1 MRRPSQVA
9 AICACLPVLCAAGVL
24 ASCGGGD
31 DQPARGRAVTV
42 PASRGVTITA
52 REYSFDPA
60 KVVVTGGGGA
70 LRVTLRNR
78 GSLAHDV
85 RVLKAGRD
93 LGGTQ
98 SFEGKRPHTATVDL
112 KPGRY
117 RLICSVGDHAKLGMR
132 ASLEVKR

>member
-1 MRRPSQVA
+1 MRRSSQVA

-24 ASCGGGD
+24 ASCGGGGE
-31 DQPARGRAVTV
+31 QPAKRRAVTV
-42 PASRGVTITA
+42 PASRGVTIAA

-60 KVVVTGGGGA
+60 KVVVTGGGGR
-70 LRVTLRNR
+70 LRVTLANR

-85 RVLKAGRD
+85 RVLKGDRD

-98 SFEGKRPHTATVDL
+98 SFEGKSPHATTVDL
-112 KPGRY
+112 KPGHY
-117 RLICSVGDHAKLGMR
+117 RLICSVGDHAQLGMR

>member
-1 MRRPSQVA
+1 MRPPSQVA
-9 AICACLPVLCAAGVL
+9 AICACLL

-31 DQPARGRAVTV
+31 EQPAKGRAVTG
-42 PASRGVTITA
+42 PADHGVTITA

-60 KVVVTGGGGA
+60 KVVVTGGGGK
-70 LRVTLRNR
+70 LRITLANR

-85 RVLKAGRD
+85 RVLKGGRD

-98 SFEGKRPHTATVDL
+98 SFEGRRPHSATVDL

-117 RLICSVGDHAKLGMR
+117 RLICSVGDHAQLGMR
-132 ASLEVKR
+132 ASLEVKK

>member
-1 MRRPSQVA
+1 M
-9 AICACLPVLCAAGVL
+9 L
-24 ASCGGGD
+24 ASCGGGGN
-31 DQPARGRAVTV
+31 QPAKGRAVTV
-42 PASRGVTITA
+42 PAGHVVSVTA

-85 RVLKAGRD
+85 RVLKGGRD

-98 SFEGKRPHTATVDL
+98 SSEGKRPHSATVDL

-117 RLICSVGDHAKLGMR
+117 RLICSVGDHAQLGMR
-132 ASLEVKR
+132 ASLEVRR